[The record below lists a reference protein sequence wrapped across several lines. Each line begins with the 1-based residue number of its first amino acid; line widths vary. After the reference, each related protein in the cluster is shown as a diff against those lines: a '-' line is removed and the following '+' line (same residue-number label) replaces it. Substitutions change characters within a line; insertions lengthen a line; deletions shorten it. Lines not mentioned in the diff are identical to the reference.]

1 MRIGAWPIGVADIGL
16 ALLLVCS
23 VIVGAVTLGEEDEV
37 DTMDDEWIFLNV
49 DSWGNELRVA
59 GASIDSRGA
68 IICDAWPHGTERGFT
83 AIDQNGTSLWRSVT
97 NACPGITEGPNRGY
111 YYVDWNTSDPYAASW
126 SNLTALSP
134 DGEFRW
140 SYVVPIGTLALWAVY
155 PDGQVIVYNYDWQHD
170 LVDRIIAVSDN
181 GTELWT
187 HDSPSP
193 DVNFCYS
200 RICPNGTFSVTMRES
215 NGTSLLGISK
225 DGTQV
230 FIAEGEFL
238 AEYTDSFWGR
248 NETVV
253 YKVTQ
258 EFIDNETSVIN
269 VSALSLFDGAVE
281 WSTVLHYSDNPDN
294 TSSGVSYLEGT
305 VVDAEGRI
313 YCGDIEGKCLY
324 SLSPN
329 GSILWE
335 KPYYG
340 IIVDAYSA
348 GGFLARDETS
358 IKRVSV
364 DGSLVWR
371 HNVDFDGYSFVLLGD
386 DETVYYS
393 YLAEV
398 HALVHSVAVDGS
410 GTVIVT
416 LLVVDGAAIAAYVT
430 FRLWKPRQTNE
441 V

>member
-1 MRIGAWPIGVADIGL
+1 MRIGARSVGVVETAL

-23 VIVGAVTLGEEDEV
+23 VVVGAVTLGEEDEV
-37 DTMDDEWIFLNV
+37 DTMEDEWVFLNV
-49 DSWGNELRVA
+49 DSWGNELGVA
-59 GASIDSRGA
+59 GASIDSRGT
-68 IICDAWPHGTERGFT
+68 IICAAWPHGTERGFT
-83 AIDQNGTSLWRSVT
+83 AIDQNGTRLWRSTT
-97 NACPGITEGPNRGY
+97 NACPGITEGPNGGY
-111 YYVDWNTSDPYAASW
+111 YYIDWNTSDSYSASW

-140 SYVVPIGTLALWAVY
+140 SYVIPNGELALWAIY
-155 PDGQVIVYNYDWQHD
+155 PDGQVIVHNFDWQQN

-187 HDSPSP
+187 CDSPFS
-193 DVNFCYS
+193 DATFCYP
-200 RICPNGTFSVTMRES
+200 RICPNGTFSVTILES
-215 NGTSLLGISK
+215 SGTSVFGISK

-230 FIAEGEFL
+230 FVEEGEFL

-253 YKVTQ
+253 YRVTQ
-258 EFIDNETSVIN
+258 EFIDAETSVIN
-269 VSALSLFDGAVE
+269 VSALNLLDGAVE
-281 WSTVLHYSDNPDN
+281 WSTILHYSDNPDN
-294 TSSGVSYLEGT
+294 TPSGVSVLGGT
-305 VVDAEGRI
+305 VVDSEGRI
-313 YCGDIEGKCLY
+313 YCGDIVGMYSY

-335 KPYYG
+335 APYLG
-340 IIVDAYSA
+340 TIIDAYPA
-348 GGFLARDETS
+348 GGCLVRDDAS
-358 IKRVSV
+358 ISRVDF

-371 HNVDFDGYSFVLLGD
+371 LDVDLDGYSFVLLGD

-398 HALVHSVAVDGS
+398 HALVPSVAVDGS

-416 LLVVDGAAIAAYVT
+416 LISVNGVAIAAYVT
-430 FRLWKPRQTNE
+430 FRLWKSKRTNE